1 MRHRI
6 AITIAVISG
15 LALFST
21 LPAHAQQA
29 SSRAIVSKIVPRY
42 PDLARNMHIEGT
54 TKLAVMVAPDG
65 KVKSISA
72 VGGSP
77 ILLKA
82 AQDAVEKWRWAPAP
96 HESTEQVELHFQPE

>member
-1 MRHRI
+1 
-6 AITIAVISG
+6 
-15 LALFST
+15 
-21 LPAHAQQA
+21 
-29 SSRAIVSKIVPRY
+29 
-42 PDLARNMHIEGT
+42 
-54 TKLAVMVAPDG
+54 
-65 KVKSISA
+65 